1 MLFSTL
7 MKTVAVAAS
16 IAASVERFKAAQT
29 VAEVVEMM
37 VPNVVTTYAAIVN
50 RFHFLSKAIS

>member
-16 IAASVERFKAAQT
+16 IAASVERLNAAHI
-29 VAEVVEMM
+29 VAEVVEMI
-37 VPNVVTTYAAIVN
+37 VPNVVMTYAVIVS
-50 RFHFLSKAIS
+50 RFHFL